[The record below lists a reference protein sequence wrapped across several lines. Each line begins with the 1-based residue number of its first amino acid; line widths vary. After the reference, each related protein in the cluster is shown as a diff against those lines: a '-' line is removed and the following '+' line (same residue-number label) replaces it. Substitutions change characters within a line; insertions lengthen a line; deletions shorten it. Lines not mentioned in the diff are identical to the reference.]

1 MDDSDRP
8 EQVFLQAL
16 GSELRAWR
24 TNRGLT
30 RAELARRA
38 LISAST
44 LGRIERADGASAAT
58 VADVWRLSD
67 QLGLA
72 FSDVVRRAEEAAELA
87 SKPASG
93 NVVSGRF
100 GTARRDNG
108 EPFAVDAAA
117 HHSEVSILD
126 EQE

>member
-1 MDDSDRP
+1 MADSDRP
-8 EQVFLQAL
+8 EQLFLQAL

-58 VADVWRLSD
+58 VADVWRLAE

-87 SKPASG
+87 SKPTAT
-93 NVVSGRF
+93 NVVPGRF
-100 GTARRDNG
+100 GTARRANG
-108 EPFAVDAAA
+108 EPFAADAAA